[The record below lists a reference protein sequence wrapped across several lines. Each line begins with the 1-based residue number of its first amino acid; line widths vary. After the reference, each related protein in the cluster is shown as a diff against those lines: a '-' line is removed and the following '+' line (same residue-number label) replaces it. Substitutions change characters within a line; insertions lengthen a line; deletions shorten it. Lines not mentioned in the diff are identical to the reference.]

1 LIEVRDTSV
10 PIVILQ
16 SVPSLQHGGLG
27 VARTAGRLGVQVYW
41 IHGRGRAPAT
51 LSRYVRGTFCW
62 DTRAP
67 VEASVAYL
75 QECSCKIEG
84 SKPILIPVDDAAA
97 IFVADQADA
106 LREHFLFP
114 DQPAGQARTLS
125 SKKEMHFLCKKT
137 GVSTPEAAF
146 PQSLADVATF
156 AESAVFAS

>member
-1 LIEVRDTSV
+1 
-10 PIVILQ
+10 
-16 SVPSLQHGGLG
+16 
-27 VARTAGRLGVQVYW
+27 
-41 IHGRGRAPAT
+41 
-51 LSRYVRGTFCW
+51 
-62 DTRAP
+62 

-75 QECSCKIEG
+75 QECSRKIEG